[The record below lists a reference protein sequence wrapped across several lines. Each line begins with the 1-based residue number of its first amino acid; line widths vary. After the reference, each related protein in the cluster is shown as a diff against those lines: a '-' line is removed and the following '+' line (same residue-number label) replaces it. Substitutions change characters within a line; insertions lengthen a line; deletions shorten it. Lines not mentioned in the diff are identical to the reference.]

1 MRSMSLVHNKRN
13 PEPVDSLRNAFYIRY
28 NSVIS
33 WRSDQYGF
41 DIFAAVKTVFH
52 IFRRDSSVYPRF
64 GIFPGINAGYLQSP
78 EIGRMINSLMTISG
92 YKDMPFFFYGC
103 RYSGQYRRR
112 TSVDTVKTFFCPVK
126 RRRGLFCLSYDSL
139 RMMKIIKSMYFCN
152 IPFNGKIPCHRQGIS
167 FMPRHVEGV
176 VIRFCVF
183 FQLFI
188 QSFHDYFSLLNA
200 ASSHTTVTSL
210 WNCRIDAGTWGVTGP
225 VRDFAMISALS
236 APEATRRIFFAFM
249 IVPIPIV

>member
-1 MRSMSLVHNKRN
+1 M
-13 PEPVDSLRNAFYIRY
+13 DSLRNAFYIRY
-28 NSVIS
+28 NSVIG
-33 WRSDQYGF
+33 WRSDQDGF
-41 DIFAAVKTVFH
+41 DIFAFVKTVFH
-52 IFRRDSSVYPRF
+52 IFGRDSSVYPQS
-64 GIFPGINAGYLQSP
+64 GIFPGINVGYLQSA
-78 EIGRMINSLMTISG
+78 EVSRMINGLVAVSG
-92 YKDMPFFFYGC
+92 YKDMPFFFYGR